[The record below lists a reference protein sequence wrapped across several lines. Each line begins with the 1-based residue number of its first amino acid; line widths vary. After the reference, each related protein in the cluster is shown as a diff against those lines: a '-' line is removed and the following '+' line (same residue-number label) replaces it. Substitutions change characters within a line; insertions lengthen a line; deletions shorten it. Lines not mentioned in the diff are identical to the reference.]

1 MKGLLIKDLKLLASQ
16 KKIFIITIF
25 VAAVFAWT
33 SDDVTFAATYIILL
47 LSMLTLTT
55 LSYDDMNNGMLFL
68 LSLPAGRKTY
78 VKEKY
83 VFSFFNLLFAGALSL
98 VVCYVFSVI
107 KGDAL
112 NLDDLMSNIIGITL
126 SMAVMLAVTIPLEL
140 KYGVEKG
147 RIAMIATIAIV
158 ALAGIGGYKLLTNV
172 LHVDVNS
179 FLVNILEKLPK
190 TGEGLEIMVMGGLFT
205 ILLLVLFVSYII
217 ADKIMK
223 KKEF

>member
-1 MKGLLIKDLKLLASQ
+1 MKGLMIKDLKLLASQ

-33 SDDVTFAATYIILL
+33 SDDVTFAATYIVLL
-47 LSMLTLTT
+47 LSMMTLTT
-55 LSYDDMNNGMLFL
+55 ISYDEMNNGMLFL

-83 VFSFFNLLFAGALSL
+83 VFAFLNLIFAGTLSL

-107 KGDAL
+107 KGAPL
-112 NLDDLMSNIIGITL
+112 NLDDLLSNIIGITL

-147 RIAMIATIAIV
+147 RIAMLVAIVIV
-158 ALAGIGGYKLLTNV
+158 ALVGTGGYKLLTNV
-172 LHVDVNS
+172 LHVDVNG
-179 FLVNILEKLPK
+179 FLVSILEKLPK
-190 TGEGLEIMVMGGLFT
+190 PGEGLEIIVMGGLFA
-205 ILLLVLFVSYII
+205 ILLLVLFISYMI
-217 ADKIMK
+217 ANKIMK